1 MVQQYASHNED
12 NGRNVYRLGTFG
24 TVLPV
29 AAGMAKSADFR
40 RNVQPF
46 GKQLAHCGKLLG
58 IFRHCHRLSLGQ
70 KKPVKLAG
78 GGKLTK
84 TSGKGLH
91 TNSKLL
97 FAKVFFKTQLRFA
110 VATAT
115 KTLSTKNAPEQ
126 RVRFCVFAIC
136 CKFVSL
142 LFEAFA
148 QPYNDICF
156 SVSEPTLRRFS
167 RFKGKTAVLKVR
179 LCLLFKGSVFCFFA

>member
-1 MVQQYASHNED
+1 MVQQYASHNDD

-29 AAGMAKSADFR
+29 VAGMAK
-40 RNVQPF
+40 VQ
-46 GKQLAHCGKLLG
+46 
-58 IFRHCHRLSLGQ
+58 IY
-70 KKPVKLAG
+70 
-78 GGKLTK
+78 GGKFNRSGNNLPIAGSYSQYSVIARGYRLTK
-84 TSGKGLH
+84 ETRQVGRWWQTDENVSKGLH

-148 QPYNDICF
+148 QPYNDIC
-156 SVSEPTLRRFS
+156 
-167 RFKGKTAVLKVR
+167 
-179 LCLLFKGSVFCFFA
+179 

>member
-1 MVQQYASHNED
+1 MVQQYASHNDD
-12 NGRNVYRLGTFG
+12 NGRNVYRLGSFG

-29 AAGMAKSADFR
+29 VPGMAKSADFR
-40 RNVQPF
+40 RKVQPF
-46 GKQLAHCGKLLG
+46 GKQLAHCGKLLA
-58 IFRHCHRLSLGQ
+58 IFRHCRRLSLGHKQ
-70 KKPVKLAG
+70 PVKLAG

-136 CKFVSL
+136 CKSVSL
-142 LFEAFA
+142 L
-148 QPYNDICF
+148 
-156 SVSEPTLRRFS
+156 LRRLRNRTTTFASLKDTHAQTFFS
-167 RFKGKTAVLKVR
+167 IQRQSRRPESTFVPS
-179 LCLLFKGSVFCFFA
+179 F